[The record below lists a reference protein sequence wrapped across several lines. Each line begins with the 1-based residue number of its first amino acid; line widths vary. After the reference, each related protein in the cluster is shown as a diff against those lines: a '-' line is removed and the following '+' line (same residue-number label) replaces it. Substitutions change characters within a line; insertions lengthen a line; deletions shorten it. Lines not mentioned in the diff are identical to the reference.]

1 MTALE
6 PPWQDIVVEKCA
18 LQSRGRIKRI
28 ARVALVSLSFALAT
42 VPL

>member
-6 PPWQDIVVEKCA
+6 PPLQDIVVEECA
-18 LQSRGRIKRI
+18 LQSHGRIQRI

-42 VPL
+42 VTP